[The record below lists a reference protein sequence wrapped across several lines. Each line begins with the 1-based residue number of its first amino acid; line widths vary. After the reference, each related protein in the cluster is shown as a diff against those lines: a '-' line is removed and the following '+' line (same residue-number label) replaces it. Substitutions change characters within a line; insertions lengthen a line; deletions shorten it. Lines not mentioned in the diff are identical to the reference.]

1 MQTWRKR
8 YISYTGLW
16 YTYYNDHILSK
27 GKIPDAILRVRLVVV
42 YIYIILYY
50 YQFLSGTWVAQK
62 AGPANVLPRVQKHIH
77 IQVAITTYTHTLWH
91 NKSTHNGQNI
101 ELQDK
106 SKDYKAK
113 HTITQNTIYKRK
125 RRSADLNSLVCQ
137 IWRILAG
144 MEFQR
149 NGALIKKE

>member
-1 MQTWRKR
+1 MAGHVSRERVKHE
-8 YISYTGLW
+8 YTN
-16 YTYYNDHILSK
+16 TSPIDHYY
-27 GKIPDAILRVRLVVV
+27 
-42 YIYIILYY
+42 YYYYY

-62 AGPANVLPRVQKHIH
+62 AGPANVLPKVQKHIH

-125 RRSADLNSLVCQ
+125 RRSANLNSLVWQ